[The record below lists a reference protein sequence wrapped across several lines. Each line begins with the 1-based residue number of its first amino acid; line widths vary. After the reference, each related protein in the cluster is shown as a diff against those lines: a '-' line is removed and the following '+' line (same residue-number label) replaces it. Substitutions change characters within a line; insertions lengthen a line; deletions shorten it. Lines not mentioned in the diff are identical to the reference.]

1 MLRRILK
8 WTALAVAVPVA
19 GIVIAASVLYWTAD
33 LKEPQCSF
41 EGMPDPS
48 SALLSDSLRT
58 YGDNWLRHSSSE
70 LWEMKVCG
78 SAAERGYAIGIMAP
92 DLLYYQ
98 EKAFVDQI
106 RHIIPSDSY
115 LRFLRFFIIIFN
127 RNLGK
132 NVPDEY
138 REEIYGM
145 SQSSTH
151 EFDLIGSPYMRQMQY
166 HSAHDLGHAL
176 QDYMMVGCSSF
187 SCWGNM
193 SADGGLLTGRNF
205 DFYMGND
212 FAANKL
218 VTFWYPEHGYRF
230 ASVGWPGMIGVL
242 SGMNEAGLTV
252 TINAAKSDVPTSSA
266 TPISILAREILQ
278 YASDIDEAYSIA
290 AERHTFV
297 SESIL
302 ISSRRDG
309 RSAIIEKSPEK
320 MSLYLPPED
329 SCRLVCTNHFQSP
342 VFMQDERNIEN
353 IRTTDSRYRYMR
365 IREMLD
371 SLPPAGPEEAAKVLR
386 ERHGLGGIEL
396 GLTNELAV
404 NQLIAH
410 HSVIFKPDSLLMWVS
425 TSPWQCGEYVCY
437 DLGRIF
443 NEEQSPGP
451 GQEICLPSRTI
462 PHDPFLDS
470 PLYEDAADYRRLAGY
485 VRKAAEQKVAVP
497 QDSISRLI
505 DSNPFFYDSYNTA
518 GDYFRSMG
526 EDAEAIAMWRKAL
539 ERPVAGTVKA
549 DAIRRKIKDT
559 MNDN

>member
-1 MLRRILK
+1 MLRRVLK
-8 WTALAVAVPVA
+8 WTAIVLAVPVA
-19 GIVIAASVLYWTAD
+19 GIAIAASVLYWSAD
-33 LKEPQCSF
+33 LKMPRCTF

-48 SALLSDSLRT
+48 SAVLGDSLRT
-58 YGDNWLRHSSSE
+58 YGDNWLRHSSSG

-78 SAAERGYAIGIMAP
+78 SAAERGYAIGMMAP

-127 RNLGK
+127 RHLGS
-132 NVPDEY
+132 NVPEEY

-151 EFDLIGSPYMRQMQY
+151 EFDMIGSPYMRQMQY

-187 SCWGNM
+187 SCWGDM

-205 DFYMGND
+205 DFYMGKD

-218 VTFWYPEHGYRF
+218 VTFWFPEHGYRF

-242 SGMNEAGLTV
+242 SGMNETGLTV

-290 AERHTFV
+290 AGRHTFV

-302 ISSRRDG
+302 VSSSRDG
-309 RSAIIEKSPEK
+309 RSAVIEKSPEK

-329 SCRLVCTNHFQSP
+329 SCMVICTNHFQSQM
-342 VFMQDERNIEN
+342 FMQDERNIEN
-353 IRTTDSRYRYMR
+353 IRTTDSRYRHMR

-371 SLPPAGPEEAAKVLR
+371 SLRPAGPEEAAEVLR

-443 NEEQSPGP
+443 NGDPAPGP
-451 GQEICLPSRTI
+451 GQEILLPDRTI

-470 PLYEDAADYRRLAGY
+470 PLYDDAVDYRRLAAY
-485 VRKAAEQKVAVP
+485 VRKAVDRKSSVP
-497 QDSISRLI
+497 ADSISRLI
-505 DSNPFFYDSYNTA
+505 GSNPSFYDSYNIA
-518 GDYFRSMG
+518 GDYFMSRG
-526 EDAEAIAMWRKAL
+526 EEAMAMAMWKEAL
-539 ERPVAGTVKA
+539 EHPVAGTVKE
-549 DAIRRKIKDT
+549 DAIRDKIRDSR
-559 MNDN
+559 NDK